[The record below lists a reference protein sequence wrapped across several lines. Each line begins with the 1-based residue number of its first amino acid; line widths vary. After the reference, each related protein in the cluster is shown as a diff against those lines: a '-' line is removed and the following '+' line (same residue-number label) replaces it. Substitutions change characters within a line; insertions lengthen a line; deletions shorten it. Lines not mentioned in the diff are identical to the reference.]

1 MTVKKMRLPFKG
13 DDYFCRK
20 VNPAF
25 ESLQGTYLTAIGPSI
40 SMQQVSAM
48 LGDGTVTQVATFD
61 PKKVQIFFQQ
71 LANSLKERDWASSE
85 ISRSQTEDLHR
96 LFFQTT
102 KQSGKYHLSGYFAI
116 QFHALPYYRVD
127 KRVIEIQKELAAI
140 ANEAGSV
147 FAEMSGA
154 ADRALFTE
162 LEKRGYADLEF
173 QELFTKMFDDE
184 RLVEQLDNKATEV
197 EQRFPQFEEMRKK
210 KSALFG
216 ELNDLLMELYQ
227 TSAVSIDHNRLMQGE
242 EGVTVYFDIEIV
254 KNQKTKKREA
264 FVDTSSVPEEWA
276 DRLHAELS
284 FVAET
289 LRFQPSR
296 NP

>member
-1 MTVKKMRLPFKG
+1 MRLPFKG
-13 DDYFCRK
+13 NDYFCSK
-20 VNPAF
+20 INPAS
-25 ESLQGTYLTAIGPSI
+25 ESLQNAYLEAIGPSI
-40 SMQQVSAM
+40 SMREVSAM
-48 LGDGTVTQVATFD
+48 LGDGTVTQVNTFD
-61 PKKVQIFFQQ
+61 PKKVQVFYQQ
-71 LANSLKERDWASSE
+71 LANSLKKRGWASSE
-85 ISRSQTEDLHR
+85 ISGSQTEDLHR

-102 KQSGKYHLSGYFAI
+102 KEVGKYHMSGYFGI

-140 ANEAGSV
+140 ANQAGSV

-154 ADRALFTE
+154 ADRALFSE
-162 LEKRGYADLEF
+162 LKKRGYADLEF

-184 RLVEQLDNKATEV
+184 TLVEQLDSKATEV

-227 TSAVSIDHNRLMQGE
+227 TSAVSIDHNRMMQGE
-242 EGVTVYFDIEIV
+242 EGVTVYVDIEVV

-264 FVDTSSVPEEWA
+264 FVDTISVPEEWA
-276 DRLHAELS
+276 NRLSAELL
-284 FVAET
+284 FVAKT
-289 LRFQPSR
+289 LGDRPGH
-296 NP
+296 

>member
-1 MTVKKMRLPFKG
+1 MRLPFKG
-13 DDYFCRK
+13 NDYFCRK
-20 VNPAF
+20 VNPAS
-25 ESLQGTYLTAIGPSI
+25 ESLQGVYLAAIGPSI
-40 SMQQVSAM
+40 GMQQVSAM
-48 LGDGTVTQVATFD
+48 LGDGTVTQVDTFD

-71 LANSLKERDWASSE
+71 LANSLKERDWTSSE

-102 KQSGKYHLSGYFAI
+102 KQLGKYHMSGYFGI

-127 KRVIEIQKELAAI
+127 KRVIEIQKELATI
-140 ANEAGSV
+140 ANQAGSV

-154 ADRALFTE
+154 ADRALFSE

-184 RLVEQLDNKATEV
+184 RLAEQLDNKAMEV

-210 KSALFG
+210 KTALFG

-242 EGVTVYFDIEIV
+242 EGVTLYFDIEIV

-264 FVDTSSVPEEWA
+264 FVDTASVPEEWA
-276 DRLHAELS
+276 DRLYAELS
-284 FVAET
+284 FVAKT
-289 LRFQPSR
+289 LGDKPSH
-296 NP
+296 NL

>member
-1 MTVKKMRLPFKG
+1 MRLPFKG

-25 ESLQGTYLTAIGPSI
+25 ESLLGAYLTAIGPSI

-102 KQSGKYHLSGYFAI
+102 KQSGKYHLSGYFGI

-154 ADRALFTE
+154 ADRALFSE

-197 EQRFPQFEEMRKK
+197 EQKFPQFEEMRKK

-264 FVDTSSVPEEWA
+264 FVDTALVPEEWA
-276 DRLHAELS
+276 DRLYGELS

-289 LRFQPSR
+289 LRFQSSR

>member
-1 MTVKKMRLPFKG
+1 
-13 DDYFCRK
+13 
-20 VNPAF
+20 
-25 ESLQGTYLTAIGPSI
+25 
-40 SMQQVSAM
+40 M
-48 LGDGTVTQVATFD
+48 LGDGTVTQVNTFD
-61 PKKVQIFFQQ
+61 PKKVQVFYQQ
-71 LANSLKERDWASSE
+71 LANSLKKRGWASSE
-85 ISRSQTEDLHR
+85 ISGSQTEDLHR

-102 KQSGKYHLSGYFAI
+102 KEVGKYHMSGYFGI

-140 ANEAGSV
+140 ANQAGSV

-154 ADRALFTE
+154 ADRALFSE
-162 LEKRGYADLEF
+162 LKKRGYADLEF

-184 RLVEQLDNKATEV
+184 TLVEQLDSKATEV

-227 TSAVSIDHNRLMQGE
+227 TSAVSIDHNRMMQGE
-242 EGVTVYFDIEIV
+242 EGVTVYVDIEVV

-264 FVDTSSVPEEWA
+264 FVDTISVPEEWA
-276 DRLHAELS
+276 NRLSAELL
-284 FVAET
+284 FVAKT
-289 LRFQPSR
+289 LGDRPGH
-296 NP
+296 